1 MTMAKNG
8 TTNLVIIESPYKVPT
23 IKNYLGSSYRVVASN
38 GHLRDLPKSRLGVY
52 PDDGFKVDYINIRGK
67 GDVVKKLRLEA
78 KEADRVFF
86 ATDPDREGEAIS
98 WHLASVLDIDP
109 SDAKRVCFN
118 ELTKNAI
125 RTAIK
130 EPRSIDMNLVDS
142 QQARRILDR
151 LVGYKLSPLLW
162 KKVHSGLSAGR
173 VQSVATRAI
182 VEREREIRAFVPEE
196 YWTVGAVLISRDG
209 ARLTVHFYGD
219 NDGKKEL
226 HTGAEANEIV
236 SAIKG
241 RDFTVTSVKKSVRV
255 RAPMPPF
262 TTSTLQQEASKKLGF
277 RSKKIMQVAQE
288 LYEGIN
294 VGQQF
299 GGTQGLITYMRTDSL
314 RVSDDAAAS
323 AAKYIEEKY
332 GKNCL
337 PSEPRVYRSKGK
349 IQDAHEAIRPS
360 NFLLEPDLIKDRLS
374 PDQLKLYTLIW
385 NRFMAS
391 QMASA
396 VYDTINA
403 EMLCSGYI
411 FRASGSTLRF
421 PGFLSEY
428 GAVDDEENKT
438 LPDLSEGE
446 RLRCEKTLCDQHFTE
461 PPARFSEGTLIKFFE
476 ENGIGRPSTYTPTI
490 TTIIDRG
497 YVERDGKFLRP
508 TELGEITNDIMVR
521 NFPDIVDYD
530 FTAHLEESLDAVA
543 GGEKDMLSVL
553 KEFYGDFEK
562 ELGAAE
568 NSLADDEVRLPQE
581 QTDIICDKCGAV
593 MVIRQGRFGRFAACP
608 NYPTCKNTKPIDKDG
623 NLVEK
628 KSEEPQYVE
637 GENCPNCGSR
647 LVMRQGRFGDFIACS
662 NYPTCRY
669 TREILHPIGVPCP
682 NCGGEVVTRINK
694 KGGTYYGCANYPD
707 CKFISWDKPLTEKCP
722 ICGSY
727 LTESKN
733 GTLVCSDK
741 KCGYRK
747 APSNGKK

>member
-1 MTMAKNG
+1 MAKTS

-38 GHLRDLPKSRLGVY
+38 GHLRDLPKSRIGVY
-52 PDDGFKVDYINIRGK
+52 PEDGFKVDYINIRGK
-67 GDVVKKLRLEA
+67 GDVVKKLRQEA
-78 KEADRVFF
+78 KDADRVFF

-98 WHLASVLDIDP
+98 WHLASVLEIDP
-109 SDAKRVCFN
+109 STARRVCFN

-125 RTAIK
+125 RNAIK

-182 VEREREIRAFVPEE
+182 VEREREIRSFVPEE

-209 ARLTVHFYGD
+209 TRLTVHFYGD
-219 NDGKKEL
+219 RDGKREL
-226 HTGAEANEIV
+226 HNGDEAGSVV

-241 RDFTVTSVKKSVRV
+241 HDFTVTSVRKSVRV
-255 RAPMPPF
+255 RVPMPPF

-314 RVSDDAAAS
+314 RVSDDAAAA

-332 GKNCL
+332 GKSSL

-360 NFLLEPDLIKDRLS
+360 NFILEPEKIKDRLT
-374 PDQLKLYTLIW
+374 PDQFKLYTLIW

-396 VYDTINA
+396 EYDTINA
-403 EMLCSGYI
+403 ELLCSGLI

-421 PGFLSEY
+421 PGFLAEY
-428 GAVDDEENKT
+428 GAGDEEETKS
-438 LPDLSEGE
+438 LPELAEGD
-446 RLRCEKTLCDQHFTE
+446 RLRCEKPLCDQHFTE

-508 TELGEITNDIMVR
+508 TELGEITNDIMVK

-568 NSLADDEVRLPQE
+568 RNLADDEVKLPQE
-581 QTDIICDKCGAV
+581 QTDIICEKCGAV

-623 NLVEK
+623 NLIEK
-628 KSEEPQYVE
+628 KTEEPKYVE

-647 LVMRQGRFGDFIACS
+647 LVMRQGRYGDFIACS
-662 NYPTCRY
+662 NYPTCKY
-669 TREILHPIGVPCP
+669 TKEILHPIGVPCP
-682 NCGGEVVTRINK
+682 SCGGEVVTRINK
-694 KGGTYYGCANYPD
+694 KGGTYYGCSNYPD
-707 CKFISWDKPLTEKCP
+707 CKFISWDRPTTEKCP
-722 ICGSY
+722 KCGAFLS
-727 LTESKN
+727 EGRN
-733 GTLVCSDK
+733 GALICSDK

-747 APSNGKK
+747 SSAEGKK